1 MQHCLLILPLP
12 SPAEDRTYHFMADT
26 EEEAEEWISVLN
38 NSKKFALEAVFN
50 EGSSPSE
57 VASRGLQDLTQC
69 IVKEVKKLD
78 GNNVCCDCSAAGTDL

>member
-1 MQHCLLILPLP
+1 
-12 SPAEDRTYHFMADT
+12 MADT

-57 VASRGLQDLTQC
+57 VANRGLQDLTQS
-69 IVKEVKKLD
+69 IVKEVKRLP
-78 GNNVCCDCSAAGTDL
+78 GNNICCDCTAAGGKMSCNGDPVFSAGDPVFSAGTL